1 MVNVMKKWI
10 LATGIVAALAALCAA
25 CVNRGDTIAQLNGE
39 WNITLVDG
47 KKPDSKVTP
56 WIGFDIA
63 EKRVYGNLG
72 VNHVIGTLDTEVK
85 PGMIDFS
92 QLGLTRMMGA
102 PEAMEVENRVTEAL
116 GKVISYRVTDHGNRV
131 DLYDERGTRVLEL
144 QRRTDAQGTG
154 KPSAH

>member
-1 MVNVMKKWI
+1 MKKLI
-10 LATGIVAALAALCAA
+10 LTACVATVFAALCAA
-25 CVNRGDTIAQLNGE
+25 CVKRGDTIAQLNGE

-47 KKPDSKVTP
+47 KKPNSKVTP

-63 EKRVYGNLG
+63 EKRIYGNLG

-85 PGMIDFS
+85 PGMIDLS

-102 PEAMEVENRVTEAL
+102 PEDMEVENRVSEAL

-131 DLYDERGTRVLEL
+131 NLYDERGTRVLEL
-144 QRRTDAQGTG
+144 QRRTEAQENG
-154 KPSAH
+154 KPSAR